1 MLHKLSMKLLPA
13 LLLAGFSGSASAAGF
28 SLFSQ
33 GSGLGNAYAGSAA
46 KSSDASTIFY
56 NPAGMTQLQAREV
69 SGGLA
74 LARPIFKFDNK
85 NSQVGVFDAA
95 GDGGDAGQWGAVP
108 NGALSWALN
117 KDLYVGVAIGAPFGQ
132 KTEYDIPW
140 KGSAQS
146 NEFDIKTVNINPSI
160 AYRVN
165 EMFSVGAGFSWQHL
179 AADYYKRLSD
189 GTVPSLGGPA
199 GAGVKS
205 HLSLSDD
212 AWGWNIGV
220 LFTPSPSTKVGLSYR
235 SSIEYHTDG
244 NNYITGTG
252 GLSDIVAARVIAAG
266 RQGGA
271 EADIELPALAILS
284 VAQKLS
290 DKWELLGDVSWMGWS
305 SIDEV
310 PINMKSGIPL
320 LTLPAKFQDT
330 FRFALGTNYSYS
342 DSLTLQ
348 FGLAYD
354 NSPVKNAETRLSA
367 MPDNDRI
374 WIAFGSKWKPDR
386 AQTVEL
392 GLMYEYIKD
401 AKINHFEPGQGR
413 LNGEY
418 NSSGVWVFGGQYSL
432 AF

>member
-1 MLHKLSMKLLPA
+1 MSHKLSMKLLPA
-13 LLLAGFSGSASAAGF
+13 LLLAGFSGTAAAAGF

-74 LARPIFKFDNK
+74 LARPIFKFEND
-85 NSQVGVFDAA
+85 NSQVGAFNAA

-117 KDLYVGVAIGAPFGQ
+117 KDLYIGIAIGAPFGQ

-165 EMFSVGAGFSWQHL
+165 EMFSIGAGFSWQHL
-179 AADYYKRLSD
+179 SADYYKRLTI
-189 GTVPSLGGPA
+189 GAT
-199 GAGVKS
+199 AGVKD
-205 HLSLSDD
+205 HLTLSDD
-212 AWGWNIGV
+212 GWGWNIGV

-235 SSIEYHTDG
+235 SSIQYHTDG
-244 NNYITGTG
+244 KNYVTGTG
-252 GLSDIVAARVIAAG
+252 GISDLLAAG
-266 RQGGA
+266 AIRAGVQSKA
-271 EADIELPALAILS
+271 KADIELPSLAILS

-290 DKWELLGDVSWMGWS
+290 DKWELLGDISWMGWS
-305 SIDEV
+305 SIEQV
-310 PINMKSGIPL
+310 PIYHSSGARNGQLL
-320 LTLPAKFQDT
+320 LTLPAEFQDT
-330 FRFALGTNYSYS
+330 FRFALGTNYTYS
-342 DSLTLQ
+342 DSLTFQ

-386 AQTVEL
+386 TQTIEA

-401 AKINHFEPGQGR
+401 AKINHTEVGQGT
-413 LNGEY
+413 LNGDY

-432 AF
+432 SF